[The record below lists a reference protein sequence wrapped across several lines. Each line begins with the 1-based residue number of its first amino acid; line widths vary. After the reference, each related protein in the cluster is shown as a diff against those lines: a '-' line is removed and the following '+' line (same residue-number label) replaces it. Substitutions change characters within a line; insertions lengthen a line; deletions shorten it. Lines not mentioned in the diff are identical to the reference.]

1 MVLSNFLMLM
11 VSVASWVVRQLIMNG
26 IRIRS
31 WRDCF
36 MGCGVGGG
44 WWVVGV
50 VGGVAGKPLGT
61 LLAIDQGK
69 CVLNHTK
76 GNVHGACF
84 VTCHCPN

>member
-36 MGCGVGGG
+36 MGCVGWLVVGGCL
-44 WWVVGV
+44 VD
-50 VGGVAGKPLGT
+50 GVAGKPPGT
-61 LLAIDQGK
+61 LLAIDE
-69 CVLNHTK
+69 
-76 GNVHGACF
+76 
-84 VTCHCPN
+84 